1 MDHLAAYARQCL
13 AEDVSAVVTQFYVL
27 LRGRLG
33 DRLRDLTF
41 CRQRLRH
48 VQEALAAAEHDS
60 LAADADADAAP
71 RNGYGSAAGVD
82 ASPTPLTST
91 DSYWESIRESAT
103 NRVVLPDNADQL
115 ERAAERF
122 VDRLTADQWGQID
135 QAFQDQVLAVRGG
148 LFRACMDTNDLIR
161 HFAAPLITQAVT
173 SLGEF
178 LPITDVAQV
187 ELAPGGADD
196 YDAAGRVLA
205 YHAHAAPLVSTA
217 ARGVPAA
224 VRNGPEPPMAPTP
237 GVPAAEEA
245 FLLIPASEAGKR
257 YGEEAKD
264 VLPRVHLVN
273 VPGQAD
279 LMFCRE
285 QQAIT
290 ADDLERILRPCRAA
304 YEDAATTP
312 LSSPHARFD
321 IQDWTPLDP

>member
-1 MDHLAAYARQCL
+1 VARALAKDPAKRFPHCL
-13 AEDVSAVVTQFYVL
+13 AFV
-27 LRGRLG
+27 R
-33 DRLRDLTF
+33 
-41 CRQRLRH
+41 
-48 VQEALAAAEHDS
+48 ALYTARAPAADP
-60 LAADADADAAP
+60 DADAVP
-71 RNGYGSAAGVD
+71 RNGYGSASGVD
-82 ASPTPLTST
+82 ASPTPLAST

-122 VDRLTADQWGQID
+122 VAQLTGEQWGQID

-161 HFAAPLITQAVT
+161 HFAGPLITQAVE

-187 ELAPGGADD
+187 ELASGADGQ
-196 YDAAGRVLA
+196 DAEARVFA
-205 YHAHAAPLVSTA
+205 YHAHAAPLVSMA

-224 VRNGPEPPMAPTP
+224 VSSPEGRGTGGEGAPAFAA
-237 GVPAAEEA
+237 PAAEES

-257 YGEEAKD
+257 YGEEAKAA
-264 VLPRVHLVN
+264 LPRVHLVN

-285 QQAIT
+285 QQAIS
-290 ADDLERILRPCRAA
+290 AEDLERILRPYRAA
-304 YEDAATTP
+304 YADAATTP